1 MSLTVRQ
8 LTEIESLRTRFVAG
22 RGGGDR
28 PVTWAH
34 STELPDPWNWLGA
47 GDLLLSNGYNLPA
60 EPAEQVEFLHELN
73 GANLSGIAFSGRPEA
88 PPLTPA
94 ALRAADELCFPVLET
109 EFSVPWVALSRMVA
123 DSNTE
128 KSSARLIKVLR
139 EYDVLRRSYHS
150 GAASGRL
157 LEQLSK
163 ECDCVLHVIDARSG
177 ASLLPASEPLSED
190 VRAAVVARLSSDALP
205 PAFTRIAGDA
215 GPTIAIPATGDHRA
229 LLLATATRPEHELD
243 LIVLQHAA
251 TIAGLEV
258 ERRTALAARRRESG
272 GQLLHQLLTGTIDSE
287 AALRGLKAFGLEVKP
302 WQLIFWGSESS
313 LTTEA
318 MQLRLTAAKVPHLVG
333 HSNSE
338 DAALVPATVVGEKL
352 IDVLGDSELR
362 LGASLPIH
370 SVNRMGDAAREAR
383 WALEGSRATHS
394 VLTVYGENAPLFL
407 PRSVAEGEAVVAQ
420 ILGPV
425 LDYDAANETQLMS
438 SLVAYL
444 DANRAWQEASATLGV
459 HRQTLMYRIR
469 RIEEITGR
477 RMHDLADQTDLFL
490 AVRTW
495 KMLHHQGGSA
505 EFIG

>member
-1 MSLTVRQ
+1 MSLTVQQ

-22 RGGGDR
+22 HGGGDR

-47 GDLLLSNGYNLPA
+47 GDLLLTNGYNIPA
-60 EPAEQVEFLHELN
+60 EAEEQVELLNELN
-73 GANLSGIAFSGRPEA
+73 RANISGIAFSGRPEA

-109 EFSVPWVALSRMVA
+109 EYSVPWVALSRIVA

-139 EYDVLRRSYHS
+139 EYDVLRRSYSS
-150 GAASGRL
+150 GAVSNRL
-157 LEQLSK
+157 LDQLSK
-163 ECDCVLHVIDARSG
+163 ECDCILHVIDAYSG
-177 ASLLPASEPLSED
+177 APLLPTTDPISDGLREAVLTRL
-190 VRAAVVARLSSDALP
+190 RAEAPP
-205 PAFTRIAGDA
+205 PAFTRVTWEGA
-215 GPTIAIPATGDHRA
+215 PTIAIPATGDHRA
-229 LLLATATRPEHELD
+229 VLLATATQPEHDLD

-258 ERRTALAARRRESG
+258 ERRAAVAARRRESG
-272 GQLLHQLLTGTIDSE
+272 GQLLHQLLSGTIDAE
-287 AALRGLKAFGLEVKP
+287 AALTGLKAFGLDKKP
-302 WQLIFWGSESS
+302 WQLISWGAESQ
-313 LTTEA
+313 LTIEE
-318 MQLRLTAAKVPHLVG
+318 MQRRLAAAKVPNVLG
-333 HSNSE
+333 RYGSE
-338 DAALVPATVVGEKL
+338 DVALVPAGAVGEELNTKL
-352 IDVLGDSELR
+352 SHPGLR

-370 SVNRMGDAAREAR
+370 SVSRMNDALREAR
-383 WALEGSRATHS
+383 WALEGARAS
-394 VLTVYGENAPLFL
+394 QSGLTVYGENEPLFL

-420 ILGPV
+420 LLGPV
-425 LDYDAANETQLMS
+425 LEYDEANETQLMG

-444 DANRAWQEASATLGV
+444 DANRSWQEAASALGI

-477 RMHDLADQTDLFL
+477 RLQNLADQTELFL

-495 KMLHHQGGSA
+495 KMLHHGGGTTP
-505 EFIG
+505 FNR

>member
-1 MSLTVRQ
+1 M
-8 LTEIESLRTRFVAG
+8 
-22 RGGGDR
+22 
-28 PVTWAH
+28 H
-34 STELPDPWNWLGA
+34 S
-47 GDLLLSNGYNLPA
+47 GYNLPA
-60 EPAEQVEFLHELN
+60 EPAEQVECLHELN
-73 GANLSGIAFSGRPEA
+73 GANLSGIAVSGRPEA

-128 KSSARLIKVLR
+128 KSSARVSKVLR

-205 PAFTRIAGDA
+205 PAFTRLAGDA

-229 LLLATATRPEHELD
+229 LLIATATRPEHELD

-313 LTTEA
+313 LTTD
-318 MQLRLTAAKVPHLVG
+318 G
-333 HSNSE
+333 
-338 DAALVPATVVGEKL
+338 
-352 IDVLGDSELR
+352 
-362 LGASLPIH
+362 
-370 SVNRMGDAAREAR
+370 
-383 WALEGSRATHS
+383 
-394 VLTVYGENAPLFL
+394 
-407 PRSVAEGEAVVAQ
+407 
-420 ILGPV
+420 
-425 LDYDAANETQLMS
+425 
-438 SLVAYL
+438 
-444 DANRAWQEASATLGV
+444 
-459 HRQTLMYRIR
+459 
-469 RIEEITGR
+469 
-477 RMHDLADQTDLFL
+477 
-490 AVRTW
+490 
-495 KMLHHQGGSA
+495 
-505 EFIG
+505 